1 MSGLS
6 NYLENKLL
14 DHALRNTSYTPS
26 TTVYLTL
33 FVGSPTDAGSG
44 GAEVSVTRQ
53 AVTFGAAASGAVSNS
68 SSVSFTSMPAAT
80 LTHIA
85 VYDHL
90 SAGNLLIHGALSSTV
105 VAASGDTF
113 TIQANDLDITLD

>member
-14 DHALRNTSYTPS
+14 DHALRNTSYTPVA
-26 TTVYLTL
+26 TVYLAL
-33 FVGSPTDAGSG
+33 YVGSPTDAGTG
-44 GAEVSVTRQ
+44 GAEVAATRQ
-53 AVTFGAAASGAVSNS
+53 AITFGAASSGTVSNS
-68 SSVSFTSMPAAT
+68 SSISFTSMPAVT
-80 LTHIA
+80 VTHIA

-90 SAGNLLIHGALSSTV
+90 SAGNLLIHGALSSPV
-105 VAASGDTF
+105 VSASGDTF

>member
-14 DHALRNTSYTPS
+14 DHALRNTTYTPVS
-26 TTVYLTL
+26 TVYLTL
-33 FVGSPTDAGSG
+33 YVGSPTDAGTG
-44 GAEVSVTRQ
+44 GAEVNVTRQ
-53 AVTFGAAASGAVSNS
+53 GATFGAAASGSVSNS
-68 SSVSFTSMPAAT
+68 SSITFTSMPAVT
-80 LTHIA
+80 VTHIA

-90 SAGNLLIHGALSSTV
+90 SAGNLLLHGALSSNV

>member
-14 DHALRNTSYTPS
+14 DHALRNTSYTPVA
-26 TTVYLTL
+26 TVYLTL
-33 FVGSPTDAGSG
+33 FVGSPTDAGTG
-44 GAEVSVTRQ
+44 GTEVNVTRQ
-53 AVTFGAAASGAVSNS
+53 AVTFGAAASGTVSNS
-68 SSVSFTSMPAAT
+68 SSVSFTSMPAVT
-80 LTHIA
+80 VTHIA

-90 SAGNLLIHGALSSTV
+90 SAGNLLFHGALSSNV

>member
-14 DHALRNTSYTPS
+14 DHALRNTSYTPA

-53 AVTFGAAASGAVSNS
+53 AVTFGAASSGAVSNS
-68 SSVSFTSMPAAT
+68 SSVSFTSMPAVT
-80 LTHIA
+80 VTHVA

-90 SAGNLLIHGALSSTV
+90 SSGNLLIHGALSSTV
-105 VAASGDTF
+105 TAASGDTF

>member
-6 NYLENKLL
+6 NYLEDKLL
-14 DHALRNTSYTPS
+14 DHALRNTAYTPVA
-26 TTVYLTL
+26 TVYLTL
-33 FVGSPTDAGSG
+33 FVGSPTDAGTG
-44 GAEVSVTRQ
+44 GAEVNVTRQ
-53 AVTFGAAASGAVSNS
+53 AVTFGASSSGTVSNS
-68 SSVSFTSMPAAT
+68 SGVSFASMPAVT
-80 LTHIA
+80 VTHIA

-90 SAGNLLIHGALSSTV
+90 SAGNLLFHGALSSNV